1 MLHLGTIPHMQLLSF
16 VTLQIGFN
24 SKEAQNTTA
33 IKQKDHAM
41 S

>member
-1 MLHLGTIPHMQLLSF
+1 MLHYPTYAILVICNFLDW
-16 VTLQIGFN
+16 FN

-33 IKQKDHAM
+33 NKQKEHAM

>member
-1 MLHLGTIPHMQLLSF
+1 MLHLGTIPHMKILVICNILDW
-16 VTLQIGFN
+16 FN

-33 IKQKDHAM
+33 NKQKDHAM